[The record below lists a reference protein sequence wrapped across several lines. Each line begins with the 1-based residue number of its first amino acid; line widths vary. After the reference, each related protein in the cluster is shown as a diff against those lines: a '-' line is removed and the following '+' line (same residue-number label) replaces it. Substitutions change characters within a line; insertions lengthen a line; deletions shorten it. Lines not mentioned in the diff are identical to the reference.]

1 MGGGEWNCLLFGNLV
16 DANGMDFVIQD
27 AVTSASNLAES
38 LKVDLAE
45 SHKKLVA
52 YVENTGANAAAL
64 AAFTAPP
71 NVALPDQVCLFLS
84 LLLIFKKWCLVF
96 TCTHCKLMQF
106 TNISCNG
113 LELSSLE

>member
-1 MGGGEWNCLLFGNLV
+1 M
-16 DANGMDFVIQD
+16 IQD

-64 AAFTAPP
+64 AAFTAPA

-84 LLLIFKKWCLVF
+84 LLLFIKKWCLVF
-96 TCTHCKLMQF
+96 IYTHCKFMQS
-106 TNISCNG
+106 TNISCSG

>member
-1 MGGGEWNCLLFGNLV
+1 M
-16 DANGMDFVIQD
+16 IQD

-64 AAFTAPP
+64 AAFTAPA

-84 LLLIFKKWCLVF
+84 LVLFLKKWCLVF
-96 TCTHCKLMQF
+96 TCTLCKFMQS
-106 TNISCNG
+106 TYISCSG